1 MIGVFD
7 SGVGGLSVWRQL
19 APCLPDVPMIYLG
32 DQAHV
37 PYGARTGEEVRRL
50 AERCTRWLIERGC
63 SVIVIA
69 CNTASADALHSLRAQ
84 FPAIA
89 FVGMEPAL
97 KPAAQQTQTGVI
109 GVLATQVTLQGRLFA
124 SVKERFANNVVVL
137 EQVCGEWVEMVEQ
150 GQHDVAHKPRRRGSQ
165 AGTRWLGSQ
174 DDYIA
179 VRRLPS
185 RLLSHVVVKYVK
197 PLLAQNA
204 DTLVLGCTHFPF
216 LLPEIVRVIE
226 DWRATHPHAPK
237 VTLIDPAPAVARQ
250 AMKVWC
256 DPISLAESS
265 DSHHQPQQGLNMR
278 EFWTTGDAHRFDE
291 VASVLLGYAVRSQH
305 VRAMP

>member
-1 MIGVFD
+1 MIGIFD

-19 APCLPDVPMIYLG
+19 APSLPDVPMIYLG

-37 PYGARTGEEVRRL
+37 PYGARAGEEVRCL
-50 AERCTRWLIERGC
+50 AERCTRWLIARGC

-84 FPAIA
+84 FPKIK

-97 KPAAQQTQTGVI
+97 KPAAQQTKTGVI

-137 EQVCGEWVEMVEQ
+137 EQVCREWVEIVEQ
-150 GQHDVAHKPRRRGSQ
+150 GQHDAAQKPRRRGSE
-165 AGTRWLGSQ
+165 AKTTDGNGVAR
-174 DDYIA
+174 
-179 VRRLPS
+179 
-185 RLLSHVVVKYVK
+185 RLLSVVAKYVE

-204 DTLVLGCTHFPF
+204 DALVLGCTHFPF
-216 LLPEIVRVIE
+216 LAPVIVRVIDE
-226 DWRATHPHAPK
+226 WRVTHSHAPE

-250 AMKVWC
+250 AMKVWRNRVN
-256 DPISLAESS
+256 LAGFEN
-265 DSHHQPQQGLNMR
+265 PRGLNAH
-278 EFWTTGDAHRFDE
+278 EFWTTGNAKRFDE
-291 VASVLLGYAVRSQH
+291 VASALLGHAVCSQQ
-305 VRAMP
+305 AQL

>member
-37 PYGARTGEEVRRL
+37 PYGARTGEEVRYL

-69 CNTASADALHSLRAQ
+69 CNTASADALPSLRAQ
-84 FPAIA
+84 FPETA

-97 KPAAQQTQTGVI
+97 KPAAQQTRTGVI

-124 SVKERFANNVVVL
+124 SVKERFASNITVL
-137 EQVCGEWVEMVEQ
+137 EQVCREWVEVVESWKVGRLEGLNPTFQ
-150 GQHDVAHKPRRRGSQ
+150 PSNLPTVKRDVE
-165 AGTRWLGSQ
+165 
-174 DDYIA
+174 
-179 VRRLPS
+179 
-185 RLLSHVVVKYVK
+185 

-216 LLPEIVRVIE
+216 LLPQIKHVID
-226 DWRATHPHAPK
+226 DWRMSHPGAPE
-237 VTLIDPAPAVARQ
+237 VTVIDPAPAVARQ
-250 AMKVWC
+250 AMKVWR
-256 DPISLAESS
+256 DRANRR
-265 DSHHQPQQGLNMR
+265 GLNAR
-278 EFWTTGDAHRFDE
+278 EFWTTGNALRFDA
-291 VASVLLGYAVRSQH
+291 VASALLGYEVKSRQRLRSAGVTLFSRIRLLDSNSRLDTFH
-305 VRAMP
+305 G

>member
-19 APCLPDVPMIYLG
+19 APCLPTVPMIYLG

-37 PYGARTGEEVRRL
+37 PYGARTGEDVCRL
-50 AERCTRWLIERGC
+50 AERCTQWLIERGC

-84 FPAIA
+84 FPTIT

-97 KPAAQQTQTGVI
+97 KPAAHQTKTGVI

-137 EQVCGEWVEMVEQ
+137 EQVCCEWVEAVESGKVGKLEGWDKPTNLQ
-150 GQHDVAHKPRRRGSQ
+150 TFQRVQRDVE
-165 AGTRWLGSQ
+165 
-174 DDYIA
+174 
-179 VRRLPS
+179 
-185 RLLSHVVVKYVK
+185 

-216 LLPEIVRVIE
+216 LAPMILRVMD
-226 DWRATHPHAPK
+226 DWRATHPHAPA

-256 DPISLAESS
+256 DHPDRAGSS
-265 DSHHQPQQGLNMR
+265 VSEPNNAR
-278 EFWTTGDAHRFDE
+278 EFWTTGDAQRFDE
-291 VASVLLGYAVRSQH
+291 VASTLLGYAVRSQH
-305 VRAMP
+305 AHV